1 MNPRIEVSESVSQEF
16 LEKMRHP
23 KVEIIRK
30 LEEAPA
36 QISLLNLML
45 VFKEHR
51 KVLGKA
57 YLPKTV
63 YMDRFKQIVGHILA
77 NNTISFVIDNIPK
90 EWTGHCKP
98 LRITTISSGYLL
110 GGVLLDG
117 GSALNVCPYDTFK
130 RMNIDKNSSRD
141 SQIVVRAFD
150 GSRRETFGEIKLP
163 VEIGPYTFNVSF

>member
-45 VFKEHR
+45 VFEEHR

-77 NNTISFVIDNIPK
+77 NNTISFVVDNIPK
-90 EWTGHCKP
+90 EWTGH
-98 LRITTISSGYLL
+98 
-110 GGVLLDG
+110 
-117 GSALNVCPYDTFK
+117 
-130 RMNIDKNSSRD
+130 
-141 SQIVVRAFD
+141 
-150 GSRRETFGEIKLP
+150 
-163 VEIGPYTFNVSF
+163 